1 MPQTAAAMP
10 AILENPISLDPSKVA
25 DQQAAVESFEQN
37 SVQPAVQAD
46 RSKRL
51 GSASAQAKRPG
62 RTTNRSEPPKAEI
75 VLKKLRL
82 TRGVTVAQ
90 IIEVTGWQAHSVRGF
105 LSAVV
110 RKKLGLSLVSDIGKD
125 GQRRYRIVDD
135 APTADAE

>member
-1 MPQTAAAMP
+1 MSQTAAAMP
-10 AILENPISLDPSKVA
+10 ANPQDQIASSASKIAV
-25 DQQAAVESFEQN
+25 QQAAVESFEHN

-62 RTTNRSEPPKAEI
+62 KTTNRSKPSKAEI

-110 RKKLGLSLVSDIGKD
+110 KKKLGLHLVSDVGKD

-135 APTADAE
+135 AREAAE

>member
-1 MPQTAAAMP
+1 MSQTAAAMP
-10 AILENPISLDPSKVA
+10 ANPQDQIASSASKIAV
-25 DQQAAVESFEQN
+25 QQAAVESFEHN

-62 RTTNRSEPPKAEI
+62 KTTNRSEPSKAEI

-110 RKKLGLSLVSDIGKD
+110 KKKLGLHLVSDVGKD

-135 APTADAE
+135 AREAAE